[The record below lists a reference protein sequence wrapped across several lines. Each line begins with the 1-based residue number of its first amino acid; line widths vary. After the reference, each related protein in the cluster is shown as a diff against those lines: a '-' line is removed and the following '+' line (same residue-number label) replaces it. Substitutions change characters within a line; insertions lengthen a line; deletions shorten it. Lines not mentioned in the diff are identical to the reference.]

1 MQTPPSN
8 KKKEPQSLKGLLCR
22 YLIVVAIEIGLL
34 FAYFGLV
41 NLFQAT
47 ETKEIYRLLSNGFSC
62 IGLIALGVGLLIYF
76 STMGAYNFLSFTA
89 LKIASKFVHS
99 MPIATMSYGD
109 YVESKKKSYAK
120 FGYLLI
126 TGSLFLL
133 VGIIFLC
140 LFYTI

>member
-1 MQTPPSN
+1 MPTPPN
-8 KKKEPQSLKGLLCR
+8 NEKKQKGNLKGLLWR
-22 YLIVVAIEIGLL
+22 YAIALIVEIGLL

-41 NLFQAT
+41 NLFQT
-47 ETKEIYRLLSNGFSC
+47 DETKEIYRLISNGFSC
-62 IGLIALGVGLLIYF
+62 MGLIALGVGLLIYF

-109 YVESKKKSYAK
+109 YVESKKKSDAR
-120 FGYLLI
+120 FGYLII